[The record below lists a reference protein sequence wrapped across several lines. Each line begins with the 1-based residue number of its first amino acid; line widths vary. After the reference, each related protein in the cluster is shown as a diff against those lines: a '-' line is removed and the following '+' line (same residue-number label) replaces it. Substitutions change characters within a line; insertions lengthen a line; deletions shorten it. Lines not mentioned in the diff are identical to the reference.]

1 MEARVP
7 AAAGPAFSIMRN
19 VKTREYSRKKGFSV
33 VEMIIAFTII
43 SILATAAL
51 PLLRV
56 SIRRQKEIELRRSL
70 REIRDAIDKFK
81 MASDQNL
88 IEKKLDTEGYPPDL
102 QTLVDGLPLMN
113 TVDKKIKFLRRIPR
127 DPMTGTTDW
136 GLRSY
141 QDDPGSTSW
150 GGQNVFD
157 VYSKNPGTA
166 LDDTKYSDW

>member
-1 MEARVP
+1 
-7 AAAGPAFSIMRN
+7 MRHFE
-19 VKTREYSRKKGFSV
+19 TREYSRKSGFSV

-56 SIRRQKEIELRRSL
+56 SIRRQREIELRRSL

-113 TVDKKIKFLRRIPR
+113 TVDKKIKFLRRIPK

-157 VYSKNPGTA
+157 VFSKSPGTA

>member
-1 MEARVP
+1 MK
-7 AAAGPAFSIMRN
+7 N
-19 VKTREYSRKKGFSV
+19 VETREYSRKRGFSV

-70 REIRDAIDKFK
+70 REIREAVDKFK
-81 MASDQNL
+81 MASDQNM

-113 TVDKKIKFLRRIPR
+113 TVDKKIKFLRRIPK

-157 VYSKNPGTA
+157 VFSKSPGTA

>member
-1 MEARVP
+1 MRRKTWERENQN
-7 AAAGPAFSIMRN
+7 GFSI
-19 VKTREYSRKKGFSV
+19 
-33 VEMIIAFTII
+33 VELIVAFTIM

-51 PLLRV
+51 PLARV
-56 SIRRQKEIELRRSL
+56 TIQRQREIELHRAL

-81 MASDQNL
+81 MASDQNM

-113 TVDKKIKFLRRIPR
+113 TVDKKIKFLRRIPK
-127 DPMTGTTDW
+127 DPMTGTTEW

-141 QDDPGSTSW
+141 QDDPDSSSW

-157 VYSKNPGTA
+157 VFTKNQGMA
-166 LDDTKYSDW
+166 FDGTKYSDW

>member
-1 MEARVP
+1 
-7 AAAGPAFSIMRN
+7 MRHFE
-19 VKTREYSRKKGFSV
+19 TREYSRKSGFSV
-33 VEMIIAFTII
+33 IEMIIAFTII

-56 SIRRQKEIELRRSL
+56 SIRRQREIELRRSL

-113 TVDKKIKFLRRIPR
+113 TVDKKIKFLRRIPK

-157 VYSKNPGTA
+157 VFSKSPGTA

>member
-1 MEARVP
+1 
-7 AAAGPAFSIMRN
+7 
-19 VKTREYSRKKGFSV
+19 
-33 VEMIIAFTII
+33 MIIAFTII

-56 SIRRQKEIELRRSL
+56 SIRRQREIELRRSL

-113 TVDKKIKFLRRIPR
+113 TVDKKIKFLRRIPK

-157 VYSKNPGTA
+157 VFSKSPGTA